1 MGNDLSTI
9 DRADWERFRDLLGR
23 AIALQSAEV
32 EELRALFAKH
42 PDLWRATDYG
52 RFGADFA
59 PAAKAGGTVVNAVL
73 QASLE
78 GRIRALSRLQDGTF
92 ERLLVE
98 HVALCLVRLQWVES
112 NYNRVMS
119 REHALSLG
127 DHWEGRLSAAQ
138 RRFLRATE
146 ALARIRRL
154 ALPTLQVNIGEQQV
168 NVASGGGGIG
178 LPRAGDPPAA
188 GPPADA
194 P

>member
-1 MGNDLSTI
+1 MGKELKTL
-9 DRADWERFRDLLGR
+9 DRADRERFRDLLGR

-59 PAAKAGGTVVNAVL
+59 PAREAGGPVVNAML
-73 QASLE
+73 QANLE
-78 GRIRALSRLQDGTF
+78 GRIRELSRPQDGPF
-92 ERLLVE
+92 QRLLVE
-98 HVALCLVRLQWVES
+98 HVALCLLRLQYVES
-112 NYNRVMS
+112 EYNRVMN
-119 REHALSLG
+119 REHALPLG
-127 DHWEGRLSAAQ
+127 DYWERPLAAAQ
-138 RRFLRATE
+138 RRFLRAAE

-154 ALPTLQVNIGEQQV
+154 ALPALQVNIGEQQV

-178 LPRAGDPPAA
+178 VRLAGGPPAA